1 MINAIEENIQKLV
14 LYVINFSG
22 IEDKTKF
29 CIKTNEIRRQITKSQ
44 YII

>member
-22 IEDKTKF
+22 TEDKTKF
-29 CIKTNEIRRQITKSQ
+29 SIKTNEIRREITKIQ